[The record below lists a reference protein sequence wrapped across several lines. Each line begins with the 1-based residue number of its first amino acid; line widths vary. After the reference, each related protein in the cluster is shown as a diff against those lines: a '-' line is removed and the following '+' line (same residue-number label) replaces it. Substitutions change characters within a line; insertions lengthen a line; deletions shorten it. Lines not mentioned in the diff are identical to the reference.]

1 MSWDKIREMN
11 LFDKLK
17 DEVKN
22 IPNVDS
28 SKIEEYIT
36 DPEKLQA
43 FKDYIHQGYDS
54 RSLGEEMGLTTN
66 QVEII
71 KELLGKL

>member
-22 IPNVDS
+22 IPSVDS

-36 DPEKLQA
+36 DPEKLQT

>member
-1 MSWDKIREMN
+1 MSWDKIKEMN

-22 IPNVDS
+22 IPSVDTD
-28 SKIEEYIT
+28 KIEEYIM
-36 DPEKLQA
+36 DPEKLQS

-54 RSLGEEMGLTTN
+54 RSLGEVMGLTVN

-71 KELLGKL
+71 KDLLGKL

>member
-22 IPNVDS
+22 IPSVDS

-36 DPEKLQA
+36 DPEKLQT

-54 RSLGEEMGLTTN
+54 RSLGEEIGLTTN

>member
-22 IPNVDS
+22 IPSVDS

-36 DPEKLQA
+36 DPEKLQT
-43 FKDYIHQGYDS
+43 FKDYIHQGYDA